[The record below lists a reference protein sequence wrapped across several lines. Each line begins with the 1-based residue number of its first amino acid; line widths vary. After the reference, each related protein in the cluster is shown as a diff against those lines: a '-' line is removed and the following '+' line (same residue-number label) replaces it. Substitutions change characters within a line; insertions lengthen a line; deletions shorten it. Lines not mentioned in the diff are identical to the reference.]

1 MEIFI
6 NDKPVDFRL
15 EGETTF
21 GGVFEALGAWL
32 QKEGYI
38 CSAVRLNGHA
48 VDPAEEPSETPV
60 AEIERID
67 VDVVKIGD
75 LPKELL
81 TTLHQYLSLV
91 ARTLERPSD
100 STEAPPNA
108 AAREALAEYAYV
120 RTSLEHFLMDILG
133 EPGRAHF
140 ERLDT
145 ALAALADRPDPAS
158 AIDDATKEALEQT
171 ISLCEARRHELE
183 NPERELAAVMGLV
196 HGMLDSVRDVP
207 VQLQTGK
214 NPEAMQTVVRFTELT
229 AKMLRL
235 LPTVP
240 NLRTL
245 VVDEAPV
252 DEHIQGLNQ
261 ILNELTEAFAAEDA
275 ILVGDLLEYEIVERI
290 EALIGAVQNQP

>member
-15 EGETTF
+15 EGEKTF

-48 VDPAEEPSETPV
+48 VDPAEEPSEIPV

-81 TTLHQYLSLV
+81 ATLHQYLSLV
-91 ARTLERPSD
+91 ARTLEQPSD
-100 STEAPPNA
+100 STETPPNA

-120 RTSLEHFLMDILG
+120 RTSLEHFLMDLLG

-140 ERLDT
+140 QRLDT

-158 AIDDATKEALEQT
+158 AVDDATREALEQT

-214 NPEAMQTVVRFTELT
+214 NPQAMQTVVRFTELT

-235 LPTVP
+235 LPTIP

-245 VVDEAPV
+245 VVDEVPV

-261 ILNELTEAFAAEDA
+261 ILSELTEAFAAEDA
-275 ILVGDLLEYEIVERI
+275 ILVGDLVE
-290 EALIGAVQNQP
+290 